1 MHLKEI
7 NQRMDSVMKSAQ
19 SLSMEDYALFLAN
32 IELLKLKYQTPKHQ
46 DRHPHLHEMQG
57 MTFKLFVEI

>member
-19 SLSMEDYALFLAN
+19 ALSMEDYALFLAN

-46 DRHPHLHEMQG
+46 DRHPQLHECV

>member
-1 MHLKEI
+1 
-7 NQRMDSVMKSAQ
+7 MKSAQ